1 MIFTGTAP
9 LPSDREYNWAPHVI
23 TFTAAVPPEGQVVAS
38 IGRGKESDVR
48 LMYDCTKHGKFV
60 SRQHARIE
68 QLVDSTED
76 QPKYAITDLDSAN
89 GTFVNWSRLKPHQQ
103 QLLKNGDVIHFGSQQ
118 SGEISP
124 QFSYMYIDAV
134 RVSNDQALAAPRIA
148 PAPARRELAW
158 AVIRTSFMHKIR
170 SMWQADSPVNS
181 VSNMPIGRSPAREM
195 YQAARPTPP
204 HIVSHLSHTNQQ
216 RRATP
221 MPAARAEPSETSQA
235 QPVKLAQPECPS
247 ALKQALQC
255 ALCGQLMIDP
265 AILPCGHTACSMC
278 WAARMLQA
286 PLPAGVPLGKQ
297 PCGPWSDQQWQDGWT
312 WVSIAMAN
320 VLGTSHAMR
329 EAWSECLQDVPRV
342 QPEALGCCPICEA
355 RVVPDGVLLLP
366 DPVFRGCMAEED
378 KSCWTRPAAKQQQQ
392 QQHVGPALLAVAPAK
407 ILEKARLPSRASMPA
422 DAGTCRMPAFAWSAV
437 VKPVPRLEE
446 AISAV
451 LSSYPSLHKHVDPQ
465 LEHTH
470 NLRAK
475 SFGFQ
480 LGRAGGVQTATCCL
494 PFTPAA
500 ASAACRQ
507 AIAPADPGSQPPTTA
522 AAAAALFQAM
532 SAKRAS
538 PPSVKADASAPAKD
552 RAPVASPW
560 GKLKQAGQKR
570 RDRAG
575 PAAVDVAVRS
585 RVAQLDCE
593 SDDSESTSGA
603 SSSE

>member
-48 LMYDCTKHGKFV
+48 LMYDCTRHGKFV

-68 QLVDSTED
+68 QLLDSTEA

-89 GTFVNWSRLKPHQQ
+89 GTFVNWDRLEPRQQ

-134 RVSNDQALAAPRIA
+134 RVSGEQALAAPRIA

-170 SMWQADSPVNS
+170 SMWQADSPTNS
-181 VSNMPIGRSPAREM
+181 VSNLATARSPARVM

-204 HIVSHLSHTNQQ
+204 HIAPQSSHTSQH

-221 MPAARAEPSETSQA
+221 KPATSAEPSETSQA
-235 QPVKLAQPECPS
+235 QPVKLAQPECPI

-265 AILPCGHTACSMC
+265 TILACGHTACSMC

-286 PLPAGVPLGKQ
+286 PLPPGVPLGKL
-297 PCGPWSDQQWQDGWT
+297 PSGPWSDQHWQDEWT
-312 WVSIAMAN
+312 WVSMAMAN
-320 VLGTSHAMR
+320 VLGASHAMHD
-329 EAWSECLQDVPRV
+329 AWSECLQGVARV
-342 QPEALGCCPICEA
+342 QPEGLGCCPICEA
-355 RVVPDGVLLLP
+355 RVVPEGVLLLP
-366 DPVFRGCMAEED
+366 DPVFCSCVAEENE
-378 KSCWTRPAAKQQQQ
+378 SCWTRPADKQQR
-392 QQHVGPALLAVAPAK
+392 VGPALLAVAPAK
-407 ILEKARLPSRASMPA
+407 ILEKVRSPSRASIPA
-422 DAGTCRMPAFAWSAV
+422 DAETCRMPAIAWSAV

-446 AISAV
+446 AISAA
-451 LSSYPSLHKHVDPQ
+451 LSSYPSLHKHVNSKFEQ
-465 LEHTH
+465 TH
-470 NLRAK
+470 LLRAK

-480 LGRAGGVQTATCCL
+480 LGGAADAQTATCCL
-494 PFTPAA
+494 PFATAA

-507 AIAPADPGSQPPTTA
+507 AIDPTDTGSQAAITA
-522 AAAAALFQAM
+522 AAAAALLQAM
-532 SAKRAS
+532 SAKRAGA
-538 PPSVKADASAPAKD
+538 PGVKADASPHAQDRTPA
-552 RAPVASPW
+552 ASPW

-585 RVAQLDCE
+585 RAVQLGCE
-593 SDDSESTSGA
+593 SDDSESTSEA
-603 SSSE
+603 SASE